1 MKKAWKAIIGVL
13 AVVLVLLLVAEAGIR
28 MYLSNQITSGF
39 AQQPGA
45 EAAGDPKVSFGSSPV
60 VFGLLGG
67 SLPHITVDAPSTLFV
82 NGNDY
87 TGNPAATIQLEKVHI
102 TGGEPVAEEFQLDTE
117 LPNEFIR
124 AILNQGIQSEIGDN
138 QILGSVINVSDVTT
152 NPDNDTFTIQFTSG
166 LAGVELRPT
175 PTDGQ
180 LGFEATN
187 TKLFGIDLPDD
198 VSRAVTSSLEEGMRQ
213 EVTGSLHIQDMKVVP
228 GGLHV
233 EMTGRDVN
241 LNSLDD
247 QLEPAGQLAYQP

>member
-67 SLPHITVDAPSTLFV
+67 TLPHITVDAPSTLFV

-102 TGGEPVAEEFQLDTE
+102 TGGEPVAPIVEVDGEGVARTAVKQAADRSGDLVVRVHEALGGRTRGRVRFAVPATDVRRANLLEE
-117 LPNEFIR
+117 P
-124 AILNQGIQSEIGDN
+124 
-138 QILGSVINVSDVTT
+138 
-152 NPDNDTFTIQFTSG
+152 
-166 LAGVELRPT
+166 
-175 PTDGQ
+175 
-180 LGFEATN
+180 
-187 TKLFGIDLPDD
+187 LPD
-198 VSRAVTSSLEEGMRQ
+198 AG
-213 EVTGSLHIQDMKVVP
+213 
-228 GGLHV
+228 
-233 EMTGRDVN
+233 
-241 LNSLDD
+241 
-247 QLEPAGQLAYQP
+247 LEPDADGWVSFDLGAFEVATLRATPPPTT